1 MRILAI
7 SKKVLLELLRDKR
20 SLILLFLAP
29 IFIMWLMNT
38 AFSASTDTHVKI
50 ASVNVS
56 DTITKSLDDV
66 KHISSKDYKTE
77 KAAKKALKDEKVDA
91 ILIYK
96 DKENYK
102 VTYANTDPS
111 KTSLTRQAIKST
123 LKQTQVQELVQN
135 LKKAQQASAQAAKK
149 AQEAQAKAAQAQGN
163 PAQSGINSGI
173 QAQAASNTGDKQT
186 KVNTKQTKFD
196 LSENYIYG
204 DKDTTFFTKMTP
216 ILMGFFVFF
225 FVFLISGMALL
236 KERTTGTLDRLLAT
250 PVKRSDIVFG
260 YMLSYSFIAALQT
273 TVIVLSTIWLLD
285 LDVLGSMGDVIVVN
299 ILFALVA
306 LSFGLL
312 LSTLAQSEFQMMQF
326 IPIVIVPQIFF
337 SGIIPL
343 DSMADWVQSLGK
355 ILPLYYAGHALSKII
370 LNGISIF
377 ELEPDLFALLIF
389 LAILTALNVIGLK
402 RYRKV

>member
-7 SKKVLLELLRDKR
+7 SKKVLIELLRDKR
-20 SLILLFLAP
+20 SLALLFLAP
-29 IFIMWLMNT
+29 IFIMWLMNA

-56 DTITKSLDDV
+56 DTVTKALDDI

-91 ILIYK
+91 ILVYK
-96 DKENYK
+96 DKENYEM
-102 VTYANTDPS
+102 TYANTDPS
-111 KTSLTRQAIKST
+111 KTSLTRQAIKNT
-123 LKQTQVQELVQN
+123 LKQTQVQKLVQN
-135 LKKAQQASAQAAKK
+135 LKK

-163 PAQSGINSGI
+163 SVQSEINNGT
-173 QAQAASNTGDKQT
+173 QAQAANNTGDKQT

-260 YMLSYSFIAALQT
+260 YMLSYSLIAALQT

-285 LDVLGSMGDVIVVN
+285 LEVLGSIGDVIVVN

-337 SGIIPL
+337 SGIISL

-370 LNGISIF
+370 LNGTSIF
-377 ELEPDLFALLIF
+377 DLEPDLFALLIF
-389 LAILTALNVIGLK
+389 LTILTALNVIGLK